1 MEVGVTEKWCKTDFT
16 FFMYKT
22 VDWLTRT
29 NICFEESFG
38 DEVAIRKESGEGK
51 EQTFEQ
57 FFEGLYSTVQE
68 FREAFNAGHVPKVLE
83 AVRKLDINSHYYNC
97 RQVYDMFREMGT
109 LKDCLDSLDLHD
121 DRTQIEGFTKA
132 EIADDEGKI
141 TIRVMAFLLCLSQQ
155 SRNYTAVLFNF
166 RFMDLVD
173 KNALIWPPQA
183 LAFAFMIM
191 SNMVLDA
198 TNKCIGDL
206 IDTDRCAKVM
216 HVAHESQSKLVLASA
231 VRVVFSIC
239 AKGTPADIERRQGFY
254 MSVYEGTVRLLED
267 AYAGQY
273 DEKAATLVE
282 IYHLLV
288 ILTEQSLEVSKRMA
302 CSSELDTIIH
312 TFQSDDPILVGD
324 CLRIILNILRHA
336 NSDEVTGQI
345 ASRIPWV
352 RLSRM
357 LSDDKLSWRQV
368 YLDLV
373 DQVTRNP
380 SFFDR
385 LFELEVYQYLIDA
398 AIGMASLPMCSA
410 IGSLFAALLKRISA
424 DHIMGLVSANLF
436 DLIVDMF
443 DFDNPHITA
452 PLLES
457 LDIALTTL
465 ERAGVDLQVIADE
478 LSKRDAVSSLKSIP
492 ECSEQAYAFCQR
504 LHLA

>member
-1 MEVGVTEKWCKTDFT
+1 
-16 FFMYKT
+16 MYKA
-22 VDWLTRT
+22 VDSLTRT
-29 NICFEESFG
+29 SVFFEDSFG
-38 DEVAIRKESGEGK
+38 DEVAVRKEAGEEK

-57 FFEGLYSTVQE
+57 FFESLYRTAQE

-83 AVRKLDINSHYYNC
+83 AVRKLDINSHFYNC
-97 RQVYDMFREMGT
+97 RQVYDLFREMGT

-121 DRTQIEGFTKA
+121 DRVQLEGFTKM
-132 EIADDEGKI
+132 ELADDEGKI

-155 SRNYTAVLFNF
+155 SRNYTTVLFNF
-166 RFMDLVD
+166 RFMELVD

-198 TNKCIGDL
+198 TDKCIGDM

-254 MSVYEGTVRLLED
+254 MSVYEGTLKLLDD
-267 AYAGQY
+267 ANAGQY
-273 DEKAATLVE
+273 DEKPATLVE

-302 CSSELDTIIH
+302 CGNELDTVIH

-324 CLRIILNILRHA
+324 CLRIILNILKHA

-380 SFFDR
+380 GFFDR

-398 AIGMASLPMCSA
+398 GTDMTSLPMCSA

-424 DHIMGLVSANLF
+424 DHIMALVKANLF

-443 DFDNPHITA
+443 EFDNPLITTR
-452 PLLES
+452 LLES
-457 LDIALTTL
+457 LNIAVTTL
-465 ERAGVDLQVIADE
+465 EHAGVDLQIIADE
-478 LSKRDAVSSLKSIP
+478 LSKRDAVSCLKSSP